1 MNSWKTTALGISTIL
16 AAVASIVQA
25 ALDNDPATNPDI
37 TVAVAAIM
45 SGIGLIFARD
55 NAKTSESAGAR

>member
-1 MNSWKTTALGISTIL
+1 MKNWKTTALGISTIL

-45 SGIGLIFARD
+45 SGLGLIFAKD
-55 NAKTSESAGAR
+55 AKGAEGAP